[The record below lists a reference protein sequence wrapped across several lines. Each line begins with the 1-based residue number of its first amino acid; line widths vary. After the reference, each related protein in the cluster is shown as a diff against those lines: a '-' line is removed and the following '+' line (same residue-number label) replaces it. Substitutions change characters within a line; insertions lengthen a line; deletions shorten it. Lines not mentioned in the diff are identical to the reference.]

1 MSKDIE
7 RRGFLKLSG
16 MGGVA
21 LSSSLGALLTACGGG
36 SADDTPTPPAPP
48 APSPPPPPP
57 PSPPPPAP
65 TPPSP
70 PAPPPPPPPP
80 PPPASSAKSITAFSF
95 LKADNAIPV
104 DSTATITGT
113 AIQAFLP
120 PGTDRTA
127 LKAAFSVSAGATLSV
142 GAAAQTTEASPNDFT
157 QPVNYVVTAE
167 DGSVANYTVTLV
179 TDLAAFDDTVNAFM
193 SKYAVPAVSIAVTH
207 ADKLVYLKSYGQSD
221 QEAGVAATNQDLYRL
236 ASVSKPI
243 TSVAIMRLVEQGKLH
258 LSDTVFGTGSL
269 LGTDYGT
276 LPYGPHITEIT
287 VDQLLHHVGGG
298 WTNDATDPM
307 FTNPAMSAAQLI
319 TWTLDNRPLQNVPG
333 TTYAYSNFGYC
344 VLGRVIEKVTGQGY
358 EAAVKAL
365 VLAPIG
371 VSDMTIAG
379 NTLADRLPHEVK
391 YYGQFGEDPYSFNIH
406 RMDSHGGWVSTAKDL
421 AAFLVKVDGFPDKAD
436 ILQAATLTTMTTPST
451 ANANYACGWQVNSA
465 NNWWHIGSLPGTET
479 EIIRTGTGW
488 NFVMLVN
495 TRSLYSTFDGDLDNT
510 FWTSF
515 ANLGDYPSYDL
526 F

>member
-1 MSKDIE
+1 MSKEIE

-21 LSSSLGALLTACGGG
+21 LASSLGGLLTACGGS
-36 SADDTPTPPAPP
+36 SADDTEAPPSPPVPPPPP
-48 APSPPPPPP
+48 APSPPPP
-57 PSPPPPAP
+57 A
-65 TPPSP
+65 

-80 PPPASSAKSITAFSF
+80 PPAPSSAKSLTAFSF

-104 DSTATITGT
+104 DSTATITGN
-113 AIQAFLP
+113 AVQAFLP

-127 LKAAFSVSAGATLSV
+127 LKAAFSVSAGATLAV
-142 GAAAQTTEASPNDFT
+142 GAAVQTTETSPNDFT
-157 QPVNYVVTAE
+157 QPVSYRVTAE
-167 DGSVANYTVTLV
+167 DGSVADYTVTLV

-193 SKYAVPAVSIAVTH
+193 AKYAVPGVSIAVTH

-221 QEAGVAATNQDLYRL
+221 QEASRAATNQDLYRL

-258 LSDTVFGTGSL
+258 LSETVFGAGGI

-287 VDQLLHHVGGG
+287 VDQLLHHVAGG

-307 FTNPAMSAAQLI
+307 FTNPTMTAAQLI
-319 TWTLDNRPLQNVPG
+319 SWTLDNRPLQNAPG

-391 YYGQFGEDPYSFNIH
+391 YYGQFGEDPYAFDIH

-421 AAFLVKVDGFPDKAD
+421 AAFLVKVDGVPDKAD
-436 ILQAATLTTMTTPST
+436 ILQAATITTMTTPSI
-451 ANANYACGWQVNSA
+451 ANANYACGWAVNAA
-465 NNWWHIGSLPGTET
+465 NNWSHIGSLPGTET
-479 EIIRTGTGW
+479 EIIRTSSGW
-488 NFVMLVN
+488 NFVILTN
-495 TRSLYSTFDGDLDNT
+495 TRSLYTSFDGDLDNV
-510 FWTSF
+510 FWKSF
-515 ANLGDYPSYDL
+515 AKLDAYPAYDL